1 MAADSLGIYLQPEL
15 PFWGSFDKKDE
26 KLITFLHQEGVNILR
41 EYGHHPSFR
50 MMALGNELWGDI
62 DKMKEFVDDFRK
74 IAPDKYYTASAAVSA
89 WSCAP

>member
-26 KLITFLHQEGVNILR
+26 RLMAFLHQEGENILR

-74 IAPDKYYTASAAVSA
+74 IAPYFDYKVFFYWGMAQ
-89 WSCAP
+89 